1 MMAFYVSVIVLLYY
15 KTWAQKAIARLAVIG
30 KMSLTDYLLQS
41 FVGGF
46 LFYNWGLG
54 LYRISG
60 HTMSFG
66 IAIAFLFLLYFFCKW
81 WTSHHR
87 RGPLEEIWS
96 RLTFISIAHKSNGQ
110 PQSTTT

>member
-1 MMAFYVSVIVLLYY
+1 MMAFYVSGLVLLYY
-15 KTWAQKAIARLAVIG
+15 KTRAQKAIARLAVIG

-96 RLTFISIAHKSNGQ
+96 RLTFISTVKS
-110 PQSTTT
+110 